1 VDNSYAV
8 KTGSGEFNGYP
19 TYRFKIEGKSASALD
34 SEGVATAL
42 DAINV
47 VPNPYYGFS
56 EYEDSQF
63 ETVIKI
69 TNLPAKCV
77 VTIYTLDGKF
87 VRQYNRDERGIVP
100 EGNNRAIDEG
110 QIIPALEWDLKN
122 SKGIPVASGMYLI
135 HVAAEGLGERTI
147 KWLGVN
153 RQFDPSGL

>member
-1 VDNSYAV
+1 
-8 KTGSGEFNGYP
+8 
-19 TYRFKIEGKSASALD
+19 
-34 SEGVATAL
+34 
-42 DAINV
+42 INV

-77 VTIYTLDGKF
+77 VSIYTLDGKF
-87 VRQYNRDERGIVP
+87 VRQYNRDERGTVP

-110 QIIPALEWDLKN
+110 QVIPALEWDLKN

-135 HVAAEGLGERTI
+135 HV
-147 KWLGVN
+147 
-153 RQFDPSGL
+153 